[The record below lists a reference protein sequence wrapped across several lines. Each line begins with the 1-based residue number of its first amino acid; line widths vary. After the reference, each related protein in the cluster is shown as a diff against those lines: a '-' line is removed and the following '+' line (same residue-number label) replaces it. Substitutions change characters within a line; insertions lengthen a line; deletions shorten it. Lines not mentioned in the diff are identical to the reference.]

1 MLMFYITKWILRIH
15 EFQTYFV
22 DETEIMA
29 LSTHKQNVFS
39 TRKKKSQSAKWKSN
53 LYFGNAWVLLP
64 IPAGKLPMELAA
76 KMIEE
81 VSHAERC
88 AVSKGAQ
95 L

>member
-1 MLMFYITKWILRIH
+1 MLVFYIAKWVPRTVD
-15 EFQTYFV
+15 FQTYFA

-29 LSTHKQNVFS
+29 LSAHECNILS
-39 TRKKKSQSAKWKSN
+39 TRKKSAKWKSN
-53 LYFGNAWVLLP
+53 LHPGYAWVLLP
-64 IPAGKLPMELAA
+64 IPAGKLPIEQAA

-88 AVSKGAQ
+88 GVSKGAQ

>member
-1 MLMFYITKWILRIH
+1 MLMFYIAKWIL
-15 EFQTYFV
+15 EFQIYFA

-29 LSTHKQNVFS
+29 LSTHKENVFS
-39 TRKKKSQSAKWKSN
+39 TRKKKFQSAKWKSN
-53 LYFGNAWVLLP
+53 LYLGNAWVLLP

-88 AVSKGAQ
+88 AVSKGAE